1 MRLLLQRTEPHS
13 LVPAAHK
20 RAPCRTR
27 ARTARQTLPPEG
39 KPCPGRSRPVP
50 PGGVRQGDGFSLLE
64 VLVVVG
70 MIALLASMLLPG
82 LSAAREQA
90 KSVVCRSNISEIMRA
105 NGYYVQDHG
114 GVYCPGAADM
124 LENLHRWHGQ
134 RDKATDPFDSTRGP
148 LVPYLG
154 PEGTIRHCPRFP
166 AEEIA
171 AAGGGFEQGNGGYGY
186 NNAFLGV
193 QLEQCPSGEYR
204 VTTDR
209 VGTLADQVE
218 RPAETIMFT
227 DSAFAG
233 SRLIEYSFAEPRF
246 HPGFPTFRADPSIH
260 FRHHGLANAG
270 WCDGHAD
277 ARRRTFTWSS
287 GLYRADPDR
296 LRIGWFGKT
305 DDNALFDLK

>member
-1 MRLLLQRTEPHS
+1 M
-13 LVPAAHK
+13 
-20 RAPCRTR
+20 
-27 ARTARQTLPPEG
+27 
-39 KPCPGRSRPVP
+39 
-50 PGGVRQGDGFSLLE
+50 
-64 VLVVVG
+64 G

-82 LSAAREQA
+82 LSAARDQA

-105 NGYYVQDHG
+105 NAYYVQDHG

-124 LENLHRWHGQ
+124 LDNLHRWHGQ
-134 RDKATDPFDSTRGP
+134 RDKVTQPFESIRGP

-154 PEGTIRHCPRFP
+154 PEGTIRQCPTFP
-166 AEEIA
+166 ASEIA
-171 AAGGGFEQGNGGYGY
+171 AEAGGFERGNGGYGY

-193 QLEQCPSGEYR
+193 QLEQYPSGEYR

-209 VGTLADQVE
+209 VGALADQIE
-218 RPAETIMFT
+218 RPAETIMFA
-227 DSAFAG
+227 DAAFAT

-246 HPGFPTFRADPSIH
+246 HPEFPAFRADPSIH
-260 FRHHGLANAG
+260 FRHRGLANAG

-296 LRIGWFGKT
+296 LSIGWFGKT